1 MESIL
6 KYRGI
11 EDIISEPEL
20 EKKLKSGKKLRI
32 KFGADPSRPDIHLG
46 HTVALRLLKRFQ
58 DLGHEVIFLIG
69 DYTARIGDPSGRNTA
84 RPILT
89 EKEIEENAKTY
100 FEQVG
105 KVIDIK
111 KAEIHYNSEWY
122 KGMSFA
128 DLLKLTS
135 LFTVSQIIERD
146 DFEKRLKEGREV
158 GIHELLYPIMQAYD
172 SVILKADIEIG
183 GTDQRFNL
191 LAGREL
197 QKKVG
202 QIPQDIITCKLLVGL
217 DGKEKMS
224 KSLNNYIAVTESAN
238 DIFGKVM
245 SIKDEQILN
254 YFSLLTDLSDNEIKE
269 TENKLKDGFNPR
281 DIKYKLAKEITA
293 YYSSETEAEAA
304 GKQFDL
310 VHQKKEIPED
320 IEEIKLDGE
329 FDVLSLLGQLKL
341 IESNSEGRRLISQG
355 GVKIDGA
362 TIAEISETVKTRS
375 GMVVQVGKRKFVKIK

>member
-1 MESIL
+1 MNNIFD
-6 KYRGI
+6 YQGI
-11 EDIISEPEL
+11 NDIISRPEL

-46 HTVALRLLKRFQ
+46 HTVPLMLLKKFQ
-58 DLGHEVIFLIG
+58 ELGHEVIFLIG

-84 RPILT
+84 RPILSD
-89 EKEIEENAKTY
+89 KEIEANSKTY

-105 KVIDIK
+105 KVIDTTK
-111 KAEIHYNSEWY
+111 TEIRYNSEWY
-122 KGMSFA
+122 KDMSFA

-146 DFEKRLKEGREV
+146 DFEKRLKTGQEV
-158 GIHELLYPIMQAYD
+158 GIQELLYPIMQAYD
-172 SVILKADIEIG
+172 SVVLKADIEIG

-202 QIPQDIITCKLLVGL
+202 QVPQDIITCKLLVGL

-224 KSLNNYIAVTESAN
+224 KSLGNYIGISESAE

-245 SIKDEQILN
+245 SLKDEQIIE
-254 YFSLLTDLSDNEIKE
+254 YFSLVTNLDKSAIEELSKKM
-269 TENKLKDGFNPR
+269 TEGVNPR
-281 DIKYKLAKEITA
+281 DIKFKLATEITSM
-293 YYSSETEAEAA
+293 YQGKEQAEAA
-304 GKQFDL
+304 GKRFNQI
-310 VHQKKEIPED
+310 HQKKEIPAD
-320 IEEIKLDGE
+320 IEEIKLEGE
-329 FDVLSLLGQLKL
+329 FDILPLLGTLKL
-341 IESNSEGRRLISQG
+341 VESNSEGRRLIEQH

-362 TIAEISETVKTRS
+362 MITEITERVKVYS
-375 GMVVQVGKRKFVKIK
+375 GMVIQVGKRRFVKIK